1 MPDHVEVSRIYF
13 SSLVHRKFS
22 SSDVA
27 SKLSKVLTV
36 RYDSSLD
43 IVDIQPASNVL
54 VFYLVR
60 GDSLAPD
67 IKPTNTEF

>member
-1 MPDHVEVSRIYF
+1 MEVSRIYF
-13 SSLVHRKFS
+13 YSLVHTKFS
-22 SSDVA
+22 SSDVV
-27 SKLSKVLTV
+27 SRLSKVLTV

-60 GDSLAPD
+60 GDGPAPD